1 MPLDELIELFH
12 LLVRRLGLCAAVCL
26 AGLVAC
32 VASSDPLSGST
43 PETGGAMN
51 TGGVPGA
58 GGAQTGGMGTGGKGG
73 ASAGTGAC
81 AATCPSGQT
90 CNAGKCAVCGGFVMP
105 NPVASAL
112 PNPASYDTSVA
123 GVVTDRVTGLTWEQ
137 TASLGT
143 FDQPTAASY
152 CTTSRSGGLSGWRL
166 PTVSELVS
174 LVDFT
179 VPFPGATINE
189 VAFPGT
195 TADKSWTSTPY
206 LGPYDPIANAYVIDF
221 GYGRTD
227 SSSVTGDDVAI
238 RVRCVVPS
246 AVRGPSCYP
255 PPRFVAA
262 GTGTSA
268 TVTDASTK
276 LIWQRSFSPT
286 TMTWDAAQTYC
297 SKMSLRVPSAHEL
310 QTIVDYTVPV
320 PGSTIDTAVFPKT
333 PPDYYWT
340 SSPAA
345 GIPGK
350 AWIVSFSSGATF
362 TILTSDAWWVR
373 CVH

>member
-1 MPLDELIELFH
+1 MPGEPIEQFR
-12 LLVRRLGLCAAVCL
+12 LLVRRLGPCAAACL

-32 VASSDPLSGST
+32 VGNTDPLSMST
-43 PETGGAMN
+43 PQTADAMNAGGAPGTVGVPTGG
-51 TGGVPGA
+51 GGA
-58 GGAQTGGMGTGGKGG
+58 GGQGG
-73 ASAGTGAC
+73 AGVC
-81 AATCPSGQT
+81 ATTCPSGQT
-90 CNAGKCAVCGGFVMP
+90 CNAGKCAVCGGFVMS

-123 GVVTDRVTGLTWEQ
+123 GVVTNTVTGLTWEQ
-137 TASLGT
+137 TATPGT
-143 FDQPTAASY
+143 SDQPTAASY
-152 CTTSRSGGLSGWRL
+152 CTNNRTGGLSGWRL
-166 PTVSELVS
+166 PTVTELIS

-179 VPFPGATINE
+179 VPFPTASIDG

-195 TADKSWTSTPY
+195 AADKFWTSTPY
-206 LGPYDPIANAYVIDF
+206 LGPSGGPPANAFVIDF
-221 GYGRTD
+221 GYSRTD
-227 SSSVTGDDVAI
+227 SSPVTGNDVAV

-246 AVRGPSCYP
+246 AVRGPSCYA
-255 PPRFVAA
+255 PPRFIVA

-276 LIWQRSFSPT
+276 LVWQRSFSAN
-286 TMTWDAAQTYC
+286 TMTWDAAKTFC
-297 SKMSLRVPSAHEL
+297 SKTSLRLPSWSEL

-320 PGSTIDTAVFPKT
+320 PEGAIDTAVFPKT
-333 PPDYYWT
+333 PADYFWT

-362 TILTSDAWWVR
+362 TIPTGDTWRVR
-373 CVH
+373 CVR

>member
-1 MPLDELIELFH
+1 
-12 LLVRRLGLCAAVCL
+12 
-26 AGLVAC
+26 
-32 VASSDPLSGST
+32 
-43 PETGGAMN
+43 MN
-51 TGGVPGA
+51 A
-58 GGAQTGGMGTGGKGG
+58 GGAQTGGVGAGGRGG

-81 AATCPSGQT
+81 ATTCPSGQT

-137 TASLGT
+137 TATPGT
-143 FDQPTAASY
+143 FDQPTGASY
-152 CTTSRSGGLSGWRL
+152 CANSRTGGLSGWRL
-166 PTVSELVS
+166 PTVTELIS

-179 VPFPGATINE
+179 VPFPGAAIDGA
-189 VAFPGT
+189 AFPGT
-195 TADKSWTSTPY
+195 TPDKFWTSTPY
-206 LGPYDPIANAYVIDF
+206 LNPGSDPSANAFVVDF
-221 GYGRTD
+221 GYARTD
-227 SSSVTGDDVAI
+227 SSPVTGDGVAV

-246 AVRGPSCYP
+246 AVRGPSCYS
-255 PPRFVAA
+255 PPRFIVA

-276 LIWQRSFSPT
+276 LVWQRSFSAT
-286 TMTWDAAQTYC
+286 GMTWDAAKTYC
-297 SKMSLRVPSAHEL
+297 PKSFRLPSWSEL

-320 PGSTIDTAVFPKT
+320 PEGAIDTAVFPNT
-333 PPDYYWT
+333 PADYFWT
-340 SSPAA
+340 ASPAA

-362 TILTSDAWWVR
+362 TIPTGDPWRVR
-373 CVH
+373 CVR